1 MRHAHTLQ
9 LFVASF
15 LSVVMIPVCAPA
27 LDLPTGPVVLTV
39 RGDNVAHPNVEDEA
53 RFDIPMLEALRG
65 REGSMETPWTK
76 GRIRFSGPL
85 LRSVL
90 EAAGATGSMLKI
102 VALNDYSAELPV
114 EDATKL
120 DTMLATRMDG
130 QLMSVREKG
139 PLFLVY
145 PFDLDSGLFNEKYF
159 SRSVWQISTI
169 EVSP

>member
-1 MRHAHTLQ
+1 MRLASALQ
-9 LFVASF
+9 LFIASF
-15 LSVVMIPVCAPA
+15 LSAVALPVCALA

-39 RGDNVAHPNVEDEA
+39 RGDNVAYPNVGDEA
-53 RFDIPMLEALRG
+53 QFDIPMLEALRG

-90 EAAGATGSMLKI
+90 GAAGATGGMLKI

-145 PFDLDSGLFNEKYF
+145 PFDLDSDLFNEKYF
-159 SRSVWQISTI
+159 SRSVWQITTI
-169 EVSP
+169 EVSR